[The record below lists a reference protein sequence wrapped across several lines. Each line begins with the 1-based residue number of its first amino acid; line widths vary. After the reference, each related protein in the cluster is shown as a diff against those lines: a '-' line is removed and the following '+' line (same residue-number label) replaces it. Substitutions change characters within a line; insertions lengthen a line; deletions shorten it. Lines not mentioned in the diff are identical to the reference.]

1 MKNVDVL
8 VVGAGPTGLTLAC
21 DLLRRGLAVALVDA
35 AAEPPTTTRAVA
47 VHARTLEL
55 LEPLGVTAGLLER
68 GNAVGGVT
76 LWAGGEPIVKAELE
90 ELDSRFRHVLIVGQ
104 QELEALLTDQLRG
117 AGGAIERGTKL
128 VSFRQDGTGVTARL
142 ERGEGESEALRAAWL
157 VGCDGAASRVREALE
172 IPFAGDGWDEDFAI
186 ADVKVAWDLR
196 DDRVHA
202 FLGDSGIVACF
213 PMKGDRFRIMA
224 ALPPDAR
231 AKKEDPTLDDV
242 QTLFALNTTVNARLS
257 EPSWI
262 TRLRARAR
270 RAARYRDD
278 RVFLAGD
285 AACTYGAIGAQGLNA
300 GVQDALNLGWKL
312 ALVHRGQARGL
323 LLDSYEEERSA
334 AARAVLSG
342 SEAAIRVANVKGN
355 VAKTARNEL
364 GRFLG
369 SLEVMQHRVAKEVAE
384 LSVSYERSSIVRED
398 KTSLLNAR
406 LGSASGGD
414 TPTIGSVREFAAGPA
429 AGQRAPDGRATM
441 AGQSGTRRLHEV
453 LAGRALS
460 LLLFD
465 GRNSSEEGYA
475 RFEDITSKVAERY
488 GDTVAAWVVTPLGAR
503 PASLPA
509 ELSVLLDPEGEL
521 EKRYAAT
528 TECVYL
534 VRPDLHVAYRSQPA
548 DRDKLLDYLDTLLR
562 KC

>member
-21 DLLRRGLAVALVDA
+21 DILSRGLTVALIEAV
-35 AAEPPTTTRAVA
+35 AEPPTTTRAVA

-55 LEPLGVTAGLLER
+55 LGPLGVTQGLLER
-68 GNAVGGVT
+68 GKAVGGVT
-76 LWAGGEPIVKAELE
+76 VWAGGEPIVKAELD
-90 ELDSRFRHVLIVGQ
+90 ELDSRFKHVLLVGQ
-104 QELEALLTDQLRG
+104 QELEALLATRLG
-117 AGGAIERGTKL
+117 EAGGTVERGVEL
-128 VSFRQDGTGVTARL
+128 LSFRQDGTGVTARVK
-142 ERGEGESEALRAAWL
+142 RGETVDELRAAWL
-157 VGCDGAASRVREALE
+157 VGCDGASSKVRATLE
-172 IPFAGDGWDEDFAI
+172 IPFAGEGWDEDFAI
-186 ADVKVAWDLR
+186 ADVKVTWDLR

-202 FLGDSGIVACF
+202 FLGESGIVACF
-213 PMKGDRFRIMA
+213 PLMGDRFRIMA
-224 ALPPDAR
+224 ALPAEAR
-231 AKKEDPTLDDV
+231 AKKDDPTLDDV
-242 QTLFALNTTVNARLS
+242 QTLFAVNTTANARLS
-257 EPSWI
+257 DPTWI
-262 TRLRARAR
+262 TRLRVRAR
-270 RAARYRDD
+270 QAARYRDD

-285 AACTYGAIGAQGLNA
+285 AACTYGAIGSQGLNA

-323 LLDSYEEERSA
+323 LLDTYQEERYA
-334 AARAVLSG
+334 AARAVLLG
-342 SEAAIRVANVKGN
+342 SEAATRIANVKGN
-355 VAKTARNEL
+355 VAKSARNEL

-369 SLEVMQHRVAKEVAE
+369 SLEVMQNRVAKEVAD
-384 LSVSYERSSIVRED
+384 LSVRYERSSIVRED

-429 AGQRAPDGRATM
+429 AGQRAPDGRATV

-453 LAGRALS
+453 LDGRAHA

-465 GRNSSEEGYA
+465 GRSSTEDGYA
-475 RFEDITSKVAERY
+475 RFEEIANAVGERF
-488 GDTVAAWVVTPLGAR
+488 GAAVTPWVVTPLGTR

-509 ELSVLLDPEGEL
+509 ELPVLLDPEGEL

-548 DRDKLLDYLDTLLR
+548 DLEKLLDYLGSILR
-562 KC
+562 KV